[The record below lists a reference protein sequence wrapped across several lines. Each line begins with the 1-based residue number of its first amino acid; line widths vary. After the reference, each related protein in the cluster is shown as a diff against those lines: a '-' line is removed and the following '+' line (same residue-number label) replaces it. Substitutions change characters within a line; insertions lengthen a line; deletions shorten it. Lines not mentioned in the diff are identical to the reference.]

1 MAQQAGKTKNMVVLT
16 PVLGTLIFVTLYV
29 VATVLYPGGSQTDKN
44 SVGFSWVN
52 NYWCNLLYDT
62 AINGQTNAAKPIA
75 LTGMFILC
83 FTLSFFWYL
92 FPKQINTGKNLKL
105 TIQVSGMLA
114 MAVAFL
120 LFTQLNHD
128 LVTNLASS
136 LGAIAT
142 TRTFIGLYKSKLF
155 VLFRFG
161 LLNILLVGL
170 NNLCYY
176 NNGLIVYL
184 PVIQKISFATFLFW
198 ICCININLYRR
209 HQKTG
214 SAPVTVS
221 KT

>member
-142 TRTFIGLYKSKLF
+142 TGTFIGLYKSKLF

-198 ICCININLYRR
+198 ICCKSFNSTR
-209 HQKTG
+209 
-214 SAPVTVS
+214 
-221 KT
+221 